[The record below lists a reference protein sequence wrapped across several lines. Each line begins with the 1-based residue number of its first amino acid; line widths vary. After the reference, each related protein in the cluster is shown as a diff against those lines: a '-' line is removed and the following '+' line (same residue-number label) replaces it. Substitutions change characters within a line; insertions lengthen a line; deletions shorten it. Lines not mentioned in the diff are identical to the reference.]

1 MTFLEILQVT
11 MAVGTIATGLISLIR
26 PRAVQG
32 FTGLSAP
39 GPRGITEIRAVLG
52 GGFIGLGLAP
62 LILGVPAAYQTLGI
76 VYLAIAVARI
86 AGMTLDKSLERSN
99 WISLAVEFVA
109 GIILVL

>member
-1 MTFLEILQVT
+1 MTFLEILKII
-11 MAVGTIATGLISLIR
+11 MAAGTIATGLISLFW

-39 GPRGITEIRAVLG
+39 GPRGVTEIRAVLG

-62 LILGVPAAYQTLGI
+62 LILSAPAAYWMLGI
-76 VYLAIAVARI
+76 VYLVIGAARI
-86 AGMTLDKSLERSN
+86 AGLALDRSYERSN
-99 WISLAVEFVA
+99 WISLVVEIVA